1 MGDNLRIALW
11 AGAAAVVLAAVCL
24 GYLVSQNLG
33 SRNIAL
39 ATGALAGAAIL
50 LGIQLLFELRADEST
65 DFITAEYTIDRAK
78 PEIRQWRYGSNQALR
93 MGRELDASGKFA
105 AAHRGQFNG
114 GGAELLLRPNA
125 IPTRLRR
132 RDKLRPHPRH
142 GNGHSAAEKY
152 GGNRQRNPRVARA
165 AALQHRL
172 ARPMGGEASM
182 LNKILLAAIALGLWA
197 NAVIMVIRPT
207 RADDGSYS
215 YLGEIAQA
223 VNGINNKLAA
233 NH

>member
-1 MGDNLRIALW
+1 MAAAGMAVGVGM
-11 AGAAAVVLAAVCL
+11 AGVGMVGVGTVTGAAPGGTIAGGGHTASEFAADEFRLAAYERHSEAHL
-24 GYLVSQNLG
+24 GFGKEETNEKAYLF
-33 SRNIAL
+33 AL
-39 ATGALAGAAIL
+39 S
-50 LGIQLLFELRADEST
+50 LRHT
-65 DFITAEYTIDRAK
+65 
-78 PEIRQWRYGSNQALR
+78 
-93 MGRELDASGKFA
+93 
-105 AAHRGQFNG
+105 G

-172 ARPMGGEASM
+172 ARPMGGETSI
-182 LNKILLAAIALGLWA
+182 LNNIFPAAIALGLWA
-197 NAVIMVIRPT
+197 NAVIMAIRPA

-215 YLGEIAQA
+215 YLGEIAQTA
-223 VNGINNKLAA
+223 SIISWLQTTRAK
-233 NH
+233 